1 MPASFG
7 YYGLILDGLWVTV
20 QLTVSGCAVALI
32 IALAVG
38 LAGVSRFRVIRFIAA
53 CYTNF
58 FRGTSSL
65 VQLFWAFYV
74 LPYLGVDLPAM
85 VVGILILG
93 MNVGAYAAEVVRG
106 AVLAVPKDQTEAA
119 IAINLSR
126 WQRLR
131 YVILPQAL
139 VLMIPPFGNN
149 IVELLK
155 TSPIVS
161 LITINELTF
170 QAQIIRSA
178 TGDTVIPYIAILV
191 LYYVLSLGLT
201 APLRCLEARLLS
213 WKDSRYRA
221 SSK

>member
-155 TSPIVS
+155 TSAIVS